1 MRSKGFPTAVLA
13 VMLVVSSALAQAPA
27 PAPSTSTPQHSGSKF
42 WLGRQAEIEPY
53 LVEAEVVRA
62 VEIPVGVTK
71 PLRLFLTPG
80 GPAGS
85 VLWSALHGRV
95 RGYWDSWK
103 ADVAAYEVDKLL
115 GLDMVPPVVP
125 KRYQGKLGRASMWV
139 PDCTVW
145 KIDEPV
151 KGPDKAAWTR
161 EVVRMKMF
169 DNLIGN
175 TDRNQGNLL
184 IDPTYNLILID
195 HTRAFT
201 AGKKLVST
209 MSRIDPD
216 LWDRMQALSK
226 EQLEPLEEWLTKGQ
240 IKRILER
247 RQTMAKTIEKLVE
260 RTHSRAVFLPRLGSS
275 PPPQ

>member
-13 VMLVVSSALAQAPA
+13 ATLVVSALLAQTPSPVA
-27 PAPSTSTPQHSGSKF
+27 STSTPQESGSKF
-42 WLGRQAEIEPY
+42 WLGRQAEIEEY

-62 VEIPVGVTK
+62 AKLPVGVTD
-71 PLRLFLTPG
+71 PLRLFLAPG

-85 VLWSALHGRV
+85 VVWCALHGRF

-103 ADVAAYEVDKLL
+103 ADVAAYEIDKLL
-115 GLDMVPPVVP
+115 RLDMVPPVVQ

-145 KIDEPV
+145 RIDEPV
-151 KGPDKAAWTR
+151 TGPDKAAWRR
-161 EVVRMKMF
+161 EIVRMKMF

-184 IDPTYNLILID
+184 VDPAYNLILID
-195 HTRAFT
+195 HGRAFT
-201 AGKKLVST
+201 AGKKLVSP

-216 LWDRMQALSK
+216 LWDRMQALTT
-226 EQLEPLEEWLTKGQ
+226 EQLEPLEKWLMKGQ

-247 RQTMAKTIEKLVE
+247 RQAMAKTIEKLVAQ
-260 RTHSRAVFLPRLGSS
+260 TSPPAVFLPRLGSS